1 MERDNHKILIISI
14 VVASI
19 LVISL
24 IVVTISKISK
34 STDEKK
40 FVNALSSYNESS
52 DGSESTSS
60 SIGKTVE
67 ESENELANKNSL
79 FDEDGFE
86 TAILANSN
94 STNTTNTTNN
104 TKNESS
110 SSGKNN
116 DVNKSVML
124 LKNSVMPDNVNS
136 TIILAAHSGNSYV
149 GYFKNLD
156 KLNIEDKINIY
167 YQKNKYQYTVTNIY
181 ELDKN
186 GHILVDKNIH
196 ENILVL
202 TTCSKNEEKQLVVYA
217 KLLKISDIK

>member
-1 MERDNHKILIISI
+1 MKRKKPISLLMLIFALSLFCSYHIYYYCINELNNKKVDKYIEEI
-14 VVASI
+14 VVNNNPQVIVEKTLETKEDYLGI
-19 LVISL
+19 LEIPKL
-24 IVVTISKISK
+24 NLKQG
-34 STDEKK
+34 
-40 FVNALSSYNESS
+40 FYNIDS
-52 DGSESTSS
+52 
-60 SIGKTVE
+60 
-67 ESENELANKNSL
+67 
-79 FDEDGFE
+79 
-86 TAILANSN
+86 
-94 STNTTNTTNN
+94 
-104 TKNESS
+104 
-110 SSGKNN
+110 KNN

>member
-1 MERDNHKILIISI
+1 MKRKKP
-14 VVASI
+14 
-19 LVISL
+19 ISL
-24 IVVTISKISK
+24 LMLI
-34 STDEKK
+34 
-40 FVNALSSYNESS
+40 FALSLFCSYH
-52 DGSESTSS
+52 
-60 SIGKTVE
+60 IYYYCI
-67 ESENELANKNSL
+67 NELNNKKVDKYIEEIIVNNNPKVIVEKTL
-79 FDEDGFE
+79 EAKEDYLGILEIPKLNLKQGFYN
-86 TAILANSN
+86 IDS
-94 STNTTNTTNN
+94 
-104 TKNESS
+104 
-110 SSGKNN
+110 KNN

-181 ELDKN
+181 ELNKN

>member
-1 MERDNHKILIISI
+1 MKRKKPISLLMLIFALSLFCSYHIYYYCINELNNKKVDKYIEEI
-14 VVASI
+14 VVNNNPKVIVEKTLEAKEDYLGI
-19 LVISL
+19 LEIPKL
-24 IVVTISKISK
+24 NLKQG
-34 STDEKK
+34 
-40 FVNALSSYNESS
+40 FYNIDS
-52 DGSESTSS
+52 
-60 SIGKTVE
+60 
-67 ESENELANKNSL
+67 
-79 FDEDGFE
+79 
-86 TAILANSN
+86 
-94 STNTTNTTNN
+94 
-104 TKNESS
+104 
-110 SSGKNN
+110 KNN

>member
-1 MERDNHKILIISI
+1 MKRKKP
-14 VVASI
+14 
-19 LVISL
+19 ISL
-24 IVVTISKISK
+24 LMLI
-34 STDEKK
+34 
-40 FVNALSSYNESS
+40 FALSLFCSYH
-52 DGSESTSS
+52 
-60 SIGKTVE
+60 IYYYCI
-67 ESENELANKNSL
+67 NELNNKKVDKYIEEIIVNNNPQVIVEKTL
-79 FDEDGFE
+79 EAKEDYLGILEIPKLNLKQGFYN
-86 TAILANSN
+86 IDS
-94 STNTTNTTNN
+94 
-104 TKNESS
+104 
-110 SSGKNN
+110 KNN

-167 YQKNKYQYTVTNIY
+167 YQKNKYQYTVTNIC
-181 ELDKN
+181 ELNKN

>member
-1 MERDNHKILIISI
+1 MEKTLETKEDYLGILEIPK
-14 VVASI
+14 
-19 LVISL
+19 LNL
-24 IVVTISKISK
+24 KQG
-34 STDEKK
+34 
-40 FVNALSSYNESS
+40 FYNIDS
-52 DGSESTSS
+52 
-60 SIGKTVE
+60 
-67 ESENELANKNSL
+67 
-79 FDEDGFE
+79 
-86 TAILANSN
+86 
-94 STNTTNTTNN
+94 
-104 TKNESS
+104 
-110 SSGKNN
+110 KNN

-181 ELDKN
+181 ELNKN

-217 KLLKISDIK
+217 KLLKNSDIKK